1 MADFVAVL
9 RKTIGGLEHNTPE
22 AREKVFAKARNA
34 IDNKLASMDPPP
46 PQVVADRQ
54 RKALDDAIVA
64 VRAEYEPPEED
75 SFEDFLGAFDADES
89 DAELQGTAV
98 VPPAVPPLATEP
110 SLPGDAASEDDKRDT
125 FADPVVGVPVAGA
138 SPDEPTAEPA
148 LAESDASFVG
158 PQDTGAH
165 GDRSDARD
173 ASSVGTDEALADET
187 TPAAGPVAAR
197 RPTGVKRRRTGT
209 LAIAAAL
216 ILLIG
221 AGAYAYWLN
230 PDRVNALFG
239 TSTPVE
245 VVETG
250 EDVEA
255 VSDDDASAVETEQA
269 DDTAGETAEE
279 AEKFTQRLLPDGSEV
294 DEGPADE
301 QRRIGEGTSVA
312 SSTGTSDEQP
322 ASSPAASGQVP
333 VGQRAIFYEQ
343 TTSSAEGS
351 AETGS
356 IVWSLVQ
363 ESPGGDAP
371 PEPAI
376 RGEVTIP
383 GHSLQLRMTIR
394 RNADQTLPAA
404 HIMEMIF
411 LTPENFAGGAIDS
424 VLRVAMKNTE
434 EETGSPLMGIP
445 AKIADGFFL
454 LALSD
459 ASSDIETNI
468 DLLRNQSWIDVP
480 IIYRSGRRALMT
492 MEKGLTGER
501 IFEEAIDAWQSQSSG

>member
-34 IDNKLASMDPPP
+34 IDNKLASMNPPP

-54 RKALDDAIVA
+54 RKALEDAIVA
-64 VRAEYEPPEED
+64 VRAEYEPPVED
-75 SFEDFLGAFDADES
+75 SFDDFLGAFDADE
-89 DAELQGTAV
+89 DDVEPQAGY
-98 VPPAVPPLATEP
+98 PLATEP
-110 SLPGDAASEDDKRDT
+110 FMADAEPVQDRRETDV
-125 FADPVVGVPVAGA
+125 DPVFGI
-138 SPDEPTAEPA
+138 
-148 LAESDASFVG
+148 
-158 PQDTGAH
+158 
-165 GDRSDARD
+165 
-173 ASSVGTDEALADET
+173 
-187 TPAAGPVAAR
+187 PAAGADEAVLSAGPTPAENDDSFVERDDRDTRDEVTAEAGETPADDRTAAAAPASAR
-197 RPTGVKRRRTGT
+197 TRPTGVKRRRTGT

-230 PDRVNALFG
+230 PDRVTALFAG
-239 TSTPVE
+239 SPSVE
-245 VVETG
+245 LAETG
-250 EDVEA
+250 EEAEA
-255 VSDDDASAVETEQA
+255 VSTEETPPA
-269 DDTAGETAEE
+269 ETAQTDETAAAAPGE
-279 AEKFTQRLLPDGSEV
+279 SAADAEKFTQRLLPDGSEV

-312 SSTGTSDEQP
+312 TSTGTSDEAP
-322 ASSPAASGQVP
+322 ASTPSTSGQVP

-356 IVWSLVQ
+356 IVWTLVQ
-363 ESPGGDAP
+363 ESPGGDSP

-454 LALSD
+454 FALSD
-459 ASSDIETNI
+459 ASAEIDANV
-468 DLLRNQSWIDVP
+468 DLLRNQRWIDVP

>member
-22 AREKVFAKARNA
+22 AREKVFTKARNA
-34 IDNKLASMDPPP
+34 VDNKLASMDPPP

-54 RKALDDAIVA
+54 RKALEDAIVA
-64 VRAEYEPPEED
+64 VRAEYEPPAED
-75 SFEDFLGAFDADES
+75 SFEDFIGAFDTDDS
-89 DAELQGTAV
+89 DAEPQVHAGYPPE
-98 VPPAVPPLATEP
+98 VPHSPTEP
-110 SLPGDAASEDDKRDT
+110 SLGVDAAAEDDKRDT
-125 FADPVVGVPVAGA
+125 LGDPVLGVPAAGVG
-138 SPDEPTAEPA
+138 PTEPTAEPTLVENDPSFIGPDA
-148 LAESDASFVG
+148 DSRGDLAAG
-158 PQDTGAH
+158 
-165 GDRSDARD
+165 
-173 ASSVGTDEALADET
+173 ADET
-187 TPAAGPVAAR
+187 QADETAASTAPVAAR
-197 RPTGVKRRRTGT
+197 RPAGVKRRRTGT

-230 PDRVNALFG
+230 PDRVTALFG

-250 EDVEA
+250 HDAEA
-255 VSDDDASAVETEQA
+255 VSTEDAPAVETALA
-269 DDTAGETAEE
+269 DETAGETAEE

-312 SSTGTSDEQP
+312 SSTGTSEEQP
-322 ASSPAASGQVP
+322 ASGPATSGQVP

-356 IVWSLVQ
+356 IVWTLVQ
-363 ESPGGDAP
+363 ESPGGDAA

-383 GHSLQLRMTIR
+383 GHALQLRMTIR

-454 LALSD
+454 FALSD
-459 ASSDIETNI
+459 ASSEIEANV

-492 MEKGLTGER
+492 MEKGITGER
-501 IFEEAIDAWQSQSSG
+501 IFEEAIDAWQRQSSG

>member
-9 RKTIGGLEHNTPE
+9 RKTIGGLEDNTPE

-54 RKALDDAIVA
+54 RKALEDAIVA
-64 VRAEYEPPEED
+64 VRAEYEPPVED
-75 SFEDFLGAFDADES
+75 SFEDFLGAFDADE
-89 DAELQGTAV
+89 GTADPQEPV
-98 VPPAVPPLATEP
+98 DDAPAVPPMAPEPALPSAAPSEQERRETLVDPVLDEP
-110 SLPGDAASEDDKRDT
+110 SAGAPADEPIIDDNEALVVAPGDSGRDG
-125 FADPVVGVPVAGA
+125 DVA
-138 SPDEPTAEPA
+138 AEPA
-148 LAESDASFVG
+148 ER
-158 PQDTGAH
+158 P
-165 GDRSDARD
+165 
-173 ASSVGTDEALADET
+173 TDEGT
-187 TPAAGPVAAR
+187 AAAAPVAAP
-197 RPTGVKRRRTGT
+197 RPAGSRRRRTGT

-230 PDRVNALFG
+230 PDRVTALFG

-245 VVETG
+245 TVETG
-250 EDVEA
+250 EDLDVVGEDEAAAVEA
-255 VSDDDASAVETEQA
+255 AEA
-269 DDTAGETAEE
+269 DETAGEMAAEP
-279 AEKFTQRLLPDGSEV
+279 EKFTQRLLPDGTEV

-312 SSTGTSDEQP
+312 SSTGTSDDQP
-322 ASSPAASGQVP
+322 ASGPTTSGQVP

-424 VLRVAMKNTE
+424 VLRVAMKDTE

-454 LALSD
+454 FALSD
-459 ASSDIETNI
+459 SSSEIEANV

-501 IFEEAIDAWQSQSSG
+501 IFEEAIDAWQSQTSG

>member
-54 RKALDDAIVA
+54 RKALEDAIVA
-64 VRAEYEPPEED
+64 VRAEYEPPAED
-75 SFEDFLGAFDADES
+75 NFEDFLGAFEAD
-89 DAELQGTAV
+89 DG
-98 VPPAVPPLATEP
+98 
-110 SLPGDAASEDDKRDT
+110 
-125 FADPVVGVPVAGA
+125 
-138 SPDEPTAEPA
+138 
-148 LAESDASFVG
+148 
-158 PQDTGAH
+158 
-165 GDRSDARD
+165 
-173 ASSVGTDEALADET
+173 EA
-187 TPAAGPVAAR
+187 TPAAGETAPPLPAMESAATDATAR
-197 RPTGVKRRRTGT
+197 GPDGEDSEGETVPAAYGGAGIPDETSPADRDVDLAAQAGPAEHLHPHAEPETGEPADETAAAAPAPRPAGVKRRRTGT

-230 PDRVNALFG
+230 PDRVTALFG

-245 VVETG
+245 TVATEEG
-250 EDVEA
+250 DEA
-255 VSDDDASAVETEQA
+255 VTAVEEEGPPA
-269 DDTAGETAEE
+269 EAAETAETAPAE
-279 AEKFTQRLLPDGSEV
+279 ADAEKFTQRLLPDGSEV
-294 DEGPADE
+294 DEGPAGE

-312 SSTGTSDEQP
+312 TSTGTSDEQP
-322 ASSPAASGQVP
+322 ASGPSASGQVP

-343 TTSSAEGS
+343 TTSTAEGS

-356 IVWSLVQ
+356 IVWTLVQ
-363 ESPGGDAP
+363 ESPGGDSP

-394 RNADQTLPAA
+394 HNADQTLPAG

-424 VLRVAMKNTE
+424 VLRVAMKGTE
-434 EETGSPLMGIP
+434 EETGSPLLGIP

-454 LALSD
+454 FALSD
-459 ASSDIETNI
+459 TPAEMEANVE
-468 DLLRNQSWIDVP
+468 LLQDQSWIDVP

-501 IFEEAIDAWQSQSSG
+501 VFNEAIEAWQRQTSG

>member
-54 RKALDDAIVA
+54 RKALEDAIVA
-64 VRAEYEPPEED
+64 VRAEYEPPAED
-75 SFEDFLGAFDADES
+75 DFEDFLGAFEANDGAATPPPPASEPAEAEFARDEPVS
-89 DAELQGTAV
+89 DETDAEP
-98 VPPAVPPLATEP
+98 VPA
-110 SLPGDAASEDDKRDT
+110 
-125 FADPVVGVPVAGA
+125 VPVAGHGYA
-138 SPDEPTAEPA
+138 GAPVETVPAHTDAAVAAHDGAEGDAEPA
-148 LAESDASFVG
+148 PSHAEAPDAG
-158 PQDTGAH
+158 EP
-165 GDRSDARD
+165 
-173 ASSVGTDEALADET
+173 ADET
-187 TPAAGPVAAR
+187 TAAAPVITR
-197 RPTGVKRRRTGT
+197 RPAGVKRRRTGT

-230 PDRVNALFG
+230 PDRVTALFG

-245 VVETG
+245 TVTTDEGDEAVAVAEG
-250 EDVEA
+250 EGQPAGDVPSVAADVE
-255 VSDDDASAVETEQA
+255 DA
-269 DDTAGETAEE
+269 E

-294 DEGPADE
+294 DEGPAGE

-312 SSTGTSDEQP
+312 TSTGTSDEQP
-322 ASSPAASGQVP
+322 ASGPVPSGQVP

-343 TTSSAEGS
+343 TTSTAEGS

-394 RNADQTLPAA
+394 RNADQTLPAG

-424 VLRVAMKNTE
+424 VLRVAMKGTE
-434 EETGSPLMGIP
+434 EETGSQLLGIP

-454 LALSD
+454 FALSD
-459 ASSDIETNI
+459 TPAEMEANVE
-468 DLLRNQSWIDVP
+468 LLQGQSWIDVP

-501 IFEEAIDAWQSQSSG
+501 VFNEAIEAWQRQTSG